1 MPRHHDYPQSRNSNP
16 AAKTRRQ
23 LEDLR
28 RMEYRRAIEAY
39 SERRQLQQELADY
52 PELIAANYLMAT
64 RAVSRR
70 NAPPS
75 R

>member
-1 MPRHHDYPQSRNSNP
+1 MSRHQDASQSRHHS
-16 AAKTRRQ
+16 AVKTRRQ

-64 RAVSRR
+64 RAMSRR
-70 NAPPS
+70 SAPPS